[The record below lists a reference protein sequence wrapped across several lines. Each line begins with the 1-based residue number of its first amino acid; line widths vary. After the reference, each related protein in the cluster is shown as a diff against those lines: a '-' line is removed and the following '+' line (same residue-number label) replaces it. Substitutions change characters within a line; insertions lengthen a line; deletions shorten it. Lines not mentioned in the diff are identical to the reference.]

1 MTIKHCLRVYFSLY
15 LLKMF
20 QFVVNVVY
28 PFTFQAMAGDG
39 LIYHLNCN
47 KWWMIYLNLLRRED
61 NVEISSTEYCKV
73 SEL

>member
-1 MTIKHCLRVYFSLY
+1 
-15 LLKMF
+15 MF

-28 PFTFQAMAGDG
+28 LFTFQAMAGDG
-39 LIYHLNCN
+39 SMHHFNRN
-47 KWWMIYLNLLRRED
+47 KWWMICLNLFRREE